1 MLKKITL
8 AAAIGAVA
16 LALPSM
22 AVQAKTLKFQT
33 SSSAGSFSY
42 KYMTEV
48 WAPKLESMSGGKL
61 KIDIAPTKAIVPHR
75 ETINAVKNGILDGDL
90 NAVAYFSGLDA
101 GFALMGDL
109 IAGYDTTDQ
118 MQIFCMN
125 GGGKEMLQ
133 KLFDKYTKKGIH
145 VIGCGPFAR
154 EAFVSTIPIRT
165 VADFKGV
172 KVRSP
177 EGLASEV
184 FRRAGTAPVAIPFSE
199 VYTSLEKG
207 IVDAAD
213 ASAYINNESSGLH
226 KVAKY
231 PIYPGIHSMAV
242 IQMVINQKVWNK
254 LSDAERTML
263 DVWYIAYSTDIR
275 RASDLEDRKL
285 VSRDKAG
292 NGLVK
297 EVIDWT
303 LEERTKFR
311 EIAVGAWKDF
321 AKKSPLAQQAY
332 DANIK
337 FMKEYGLLK
346 QDF

>member
-1 MLKKITL
+1 MFKKTTL
-8 AAAIGAVA
+8 IVSAIAMVAFIGAA
-16 LALPSM
+16 D
-22 AVQAKTLKFQT
+22 AKKLKFQ
-33 SSSAGSFSY
+33 SSSTAGSFSY
-42 KYMTEV
+42 KHLVEV
-48 WAPKLESMSGGKL
+48 WAPKLKIMSGGSL
-61 KIDIAPTKAIVPHR
+61 ELDVAPTKAIVPHR
-75 ETINAVKNGILDGDL
+75 ETIGAVKNGILDGDF

-101 GFALMGDL
+101 GFGLMGDL

-118 MQIFCMN
+118 MQTFCMN

-133 KLFDKYTKKGIH
+133 KLYDKYAQKRIH

-154 EAFVSTIPIRT
+154 EAFVSTKPIRT
-165 VADFKGV
+165 VADFKGI

-184 FRRAGTAPVAIPFSE
+184 FRRAGAAPVAIPYSE

-213 ASAYINNESSGLH
+213 ASAYVNNENNGLH

-242 IQMVINQKVWNK
+242 IEMVINQKVWDK
-254 LSDAERTML
+254 MTDQERTIL
-263 DVWYIAYSTDIR
+263 DVWYMAYSTDNR

-292 NGLVK
+292 NGSVK
-297 EVIDWT
+297 EIIDWPQ
-303 LEERTKFR
+303 EERDKFR
-311 EIAVGAWKDF
+311 EIAVGAWEAF
-321 AKKSPLAQQAY
+321 AKKSPLAKEAY

-337 FMKEYGLLK
+337 FMKQYGLLK
-346 QDF
+346 

>member
-1 MLKKITL
+1 MLKKLTL

-16 LALPSM
+16 M
-22 AVQAKTLKFQT
+22 AAPIVGAQAKVLKFQT
-33 SSSAGSFSY
+33 SSSAGSFTY

-48 WAPKLESMSGGKL
+48 WAPKLKIMSGGKL
-61 KIDIAPTKAIVPHR
+61 EIDIAPTKAIVPHR
-75 ETINAVKNGILDGDL
+75 ETISAVKNGILDGDL

-101 GFALMGDL
+101 GFGLMGDL

-118 MQIFCMN
+118 MGMFCMN

-154 EAFVSTIPIRT
+154 EAFVSTTPIRT

-184 FRRAGTAPVAIPFSE
+184 FRRAGAAPVAIPFSE

-213 ASAYINNESSGLH
+213 ASAYVNNESSGLH
-226 KVAKY
+226 KIAKY

-242 IQMVINQKVWNK
+242 IQMVINQKTWDK
-254 LSDAERTML
+254 MSDQERMIL
-263 DVWYIAYSTDIR
+263 DVWYLAYSNDIR

-285 VSRDKAG
+285 VTRDRAG
-292 NGLVK
+292 KGNVK
-297 EVIDWT
+297 EVIDWPLT
-303 LEERTKFR
+303 ERTKFR
-311 EIAVGAWKDF
+311 EIAVGAWKAF
-321 AKKSPLAQQAY
+321 AAKSPLAQEAY

-337 FMKEYGLLK
+337 FMKEYGLLS

>member
-1 MLKKITL
+1 MLKQLTV

-16 LALPSM
+16 LTAPIGS
-22 AVQAKTLKFQT
+22 VDAKTLKFQT
-33 SSSAGSFSY
+33 SSSAGSFTY

-75 ETINAVKNGILDGDL
+75 ETITAVKNGILDGDL
-90 NAVAYFSGLDA
+90 NAVAYFAGLDA

-133 KLFDKYTKKGIH
+133 KLYDKYTKKGIH

-154 EAFVSTIPIRT
+154 EAFVATKPIRT

-172 KVRSP
+172 KLRSP

-184 FRRAGTAPVAIPFSE
+184 FRRAGAAPVAIPFSE
-199 VYTSLEKG
+199 VYTALEKG

-213 ASAYINNESSGLH
+213 ASAYVNNESNGLH
-226 KVAKY
+226 KIAKY

-254 LSDAERTML
+254 LTEGERTML
-263 DVWYIAYSTDIR
+263 DVWYLAYSTDIR

-292 NGLVK
+292 KGLVK
-297 EVIDWT
+297 EVIDWAQV
-303 LEERTKFR
+303 ERDKFR
-311 EIAVGAWKDF
+311 EIAVGAWEDY
-321 AKKSPLAQQAY
+321 AKKSPLAKEAY

-337 FMKEYGLLK
+337 FMKQYGLLK
-346 QDF
+346 

>member
-1 MLKKITL
+1 MFKKVTL
-8 AAAIGAVA
+8 ALAVGAFA
-16 LALPSM
+16 M
-22 AVQAKTLKFQT
+22 AGSVVSADAKKLKFQT
-33 SSSAGSFSY
+33 SSSAGSFTY

-48 WAPKLESMSGGKL
+48 WAPKLKIMSGGAL
-61 KIDIAPTKAIVPHR
+61 EIDIAPTRAIVPHR
-75 ETINAVKNGILDGDL
+75 ETISAVKNGILDGDL

-101 GFALMGDL
+101 GFGLMGDL

-118 MQIFCMN
+118 MQMFCMN

-133 KLFDKYTKKGIH
+133 KLFDKYAQKGIH

-184 FRRAGTAPVAIPFSE
+184 FRRAGAAPVAIPFSE

-213 ASAYINNESSGLH
+213 ASAYVNNESSGLH
-226 KVAKY
+226 KIAKF

-242 IQMVINQKVWNK
+242 IQMVINQKVWDK
-254 LSDAERTML
+254 LSDQERMIL
-263 DVWYIAYSTDIR
+263 DVWYLAYSTDIR

-292 NGLVK
+292 GGKVT
-297 EVIDWT
+297 EVIDWP
-303 LEERTKFR
+303 LVERTKFR
-311 EIAVGAWKDF
+311 EIAVGAWKAF
-321 AKKSPLAQQAY
+321 AAKSPLAQEAY

-337 FMKEYGLLK
+337 FMKDYGLLGPN
-346 QDF
+346 F